1 MKWYWYWMCAYFRF
15 WYTVQNIWQSPKWM
29 PARLIPSITCE
40 DYTASND
47 INSFQTLKCG
57 SYLNNLS
64 SLRQYGRIARMDNS
78 ADAKIST
85 ASQLEEWKRPP
96 GRSRVTLAKTF
107 LDDVKSYNLTLTEAV
122 NVAQNRPIWKLRV
135 TYATHSCDASQK
147 MMMTIW
153 GWRAIVR
160 AHHLSHYFSPLPL
173 MLLLTLLSSFFI
185 TPNGSTNITRHTA
198 VKSF

>member
-107 LDDVKSYNLTLTEAV
+107 LDDVKSYRKWWWQYEDGV
-122 NVAQNRPIWKLRV
+122 
-135 TYATHSCDASQK
+135 
-147 MMMTIW
+147 
-153 GWRAIVR
+153 
-160 AHHLSHYFSPLPL
+160 
-173 MLLLTLLSSFFI
+173 LLSVRTTCPI
-185 TPNGSTNITRHTA
+185 TSHRCRWCCCWRCYHHSSLRRTA
-198 VKSF
+198 VQTLQDTQQ